1 MGDAMPPLAC
11 LLRTSLCA
19 LGLIAAASA
28 PARSD
33 CRLALALAVD
43 ISRSIDSQDYI
54 IQTEGLALALEDP
67 EVRRAILAPEGEVFL
82 AVYYWSGRGYQD
94 LVQPW
99 VALDSPEALDRVIWT
114 VRRTPRP
121 LARLAT
127 ALGDAL
133 RYGVELMDDAPACD
147 RRVIDVAGD
156 GQNNEGITVR
166 RTYEREDFSG
176 ITVNGLAVGEHE
188 ADILEYYQT
197 EVIRGPGA
205 FVESA
210 PRQTDYPTAIRRKLL
225 RELQSPMIGAVLAPF
240 PDEG

>member
-1 MGDAMPPLAC
+1 MPQLAC
-11 LLRTSLCA
+11 LLCSSLYA
-19 LGLIAAASA
+19 LGVMAVYAAPSHA
-28 PARSD
+28 D

-54 IQTEGLALALEDP
+54 IQTEGLAAALEDP
-67 EVRRAILAPEGEVFL
+67 EIRRAIFAPEGEVAL

-94 LVQPW
+94 LVQSW
-99 VALDSPEALDRVIWT
+99 VLLESPEALDTVIWT

-133 RYGVELMDDAPACD
+133 RYGNELMADAPDCE

-156 GQNNEGITVR
+156 GQNNEGITVA
-166 RTYEREDFSG
+166 RTYEREDFTG

-188 ADILEYYQT
+188 ADILDYYWT
-197 EVIRGPGA
+197 EVVRGPGA

-210 PRQTDYPTAIRRKLL
+210 PRQEDYPAAIRRKLL
-225 RELQSPMIGAVLAPF
+225 RELRGPMIGGLITPSR
-240 PDEG
+240 DKG